1 MNYLEHIAIF
11 GEKYEL
17 YLIGIIILLP
27 FLLSLFVLFGSDD
40 EDGINDNINKS
51 ETDEEVNNGF
61 AVLFEKKEKEKE
73 NGIANINNN
82 DDLDIS
88 DLPIFENMKKLEMK
102 KPDINIE
109 IIEENDKIIK
119 NINIKADEMDI
130 EYQENN
136 WKEGN

>member
-11 GEKYEL
+11 AEKYEL

-61 AVLFEKKEKEKE
+61 AVLFEKKEKE

-102 KPDINIE
+102 KPNINIE

>member
-61 AVLFEKKEKEKE
+61 AVLFEKKEKE